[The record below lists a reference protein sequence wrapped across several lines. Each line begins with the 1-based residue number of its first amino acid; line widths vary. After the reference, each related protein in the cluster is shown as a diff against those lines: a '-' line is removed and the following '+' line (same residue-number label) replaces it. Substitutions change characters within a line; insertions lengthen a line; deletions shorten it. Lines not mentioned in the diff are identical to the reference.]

1 MQGRV
6 TGASIAS
13 AVKDANTNELIIK
26 VVNTVKSVQEI
37 DLDFEGAKAAGKAMS
52 YTLRSDDPEAV
63 NSFESP
69 KGISPAAAEIS
80 LSKGRL
86 RTSVPS
92 EALVVYKVKI
102 K

>member
-1 MQGRV
+1 M
-6 TGASIAS
+6 TGQSDLYAS

-26 VVNTVKSVQEI
+26 VVNTAKSAQEI
-37 DLDFEGAKAAGKAMS
+37 DLDFEGAKVA
-52 YTLRSDDPEAV
+52 